1 MPKELLL
8 GIVGALLFFNLVT
21 YTVYAA
27 DKRRARRNR
36 RRVPE
41 KTLLLLAAFGG
52 SVGALIAM
60 YTLRHKTLHK
70 KFTLGVPAILVA
82 QIALVIFIIYRAE
95 LGFFS

>member
-1 MPKELLL
+1 MPKELLYA
-8 GIVGALLFFNLVT
+8 IVGVLLLLNLAT
-21 YTVYAA
+21 YIVYAA

-41 KTLLLLAAFGG
+41 KTLLQLAAFGG

-70 KFTLGVPAILVA
+70 KFTLCVPAILSA
-82 QIALVIFIIYRAE
+82 QIAVVISIIYRAE

>member
-1 MPKELLL
+1 MPKVLLL
-8 GIVGALLFFNLVT
+8 WTVGALFLLNLVT
-21 YTVYAA
+21 YIVYAA
-27 DKRRARRNR
+27 DKRRARKHR

-70 KFTLGVPAILVA
+70 KFTLGVPAILIA
-82 QIALVIFIIYRAE
+82 WIALAVFIIYRAK

>member
-1 MPKELLL
+1 MSKELLL
-8 GIVGALLFFNLVT
+8 GILGVLLLLNLVT
-21 YTVYAA
+21 YIVYAS
-27 DKRRARRNR
+27 DKRRARKNR

-41 KTLLLLAAFGG
+41 KTLLLLAACGG

-70 KFTLGVPAILVA
+70 KFTFGVPAILIA
-82 QIALVIFIIYRAE
+82 QIALVIFIFYRVE